1 MNSYDFNSTMAQ
13 NQRPLYPNYI
23 PGLNANPV
31 QVPNSINKS
40 SGNTPQYGLLPPI
53 KTYPN
58 LQGYNPV
65 NMIPSQIN
73 QTHQILGSKSNF
85 ITSPH
90 IQNAIQPQVVI
101 KTTPNMIYNPNIN
114 TNLINTNQNQIPIRN
129 NINIPYN
136 INIISN
142 QNMIQGKSNQVL
154 PLYESNIN
162 NQNLKQNITI
172 SENNLTQNKIKNELA
187 NKNSIVQNERTKE
200 ILNGHPAVPVI
211 LTIKAMQS
219 ICKITYNYDNEE
231 KFGTGFFMK
240 FSDSLKL
247 LITNYHVLNPQLMNI
262 KIQIEIWNN
271 KTMILNLKERYIKFM
286 EIQDITAIEI
296 KEKDEIYK
304 YIQFLNYDFNYYHN
318 YM

>member
-1 MNSYDFNSTMAQ
+1 MAQ
-13 NQRPLYPNYI
+13 NQRPLYSNYI

-40 SGNTPQYGLLPPI
+40 SGNTPQYGLFPPI

-85 ITSPH
+85 ITSPQ

-142 QNMIQGKSNQVL
+142 QNMIQGKSNQVH

-162 NQNLKQNITI
+162 NQNIKQNITI
-172 SENNLTQNKIKNELA
+172 SENNSIQNKIKNELL

-200 ILNGHPAVPVI
+200 ILNGHPAVPME
-211 LTIKAMQS
+211 LANKALES
-219 ICKITYNYDNEE
+219 ICKITYNYDNTYVVYYDYTILANIRQERNYNGEGNGITTITLVQMTDSE
-231 KFGTGFFMK
+231 K
-240 FSDSLKL
+240 KL
-247 LITNYHVLNPQLMNI
+247 AQLRADVDFI
-262 KIQIEIWNN
+262 
-271 KTMILNLKERYIKFM
+271 
-286 EIQDITAIEI
+286 AIMQEVP
-296 KEKDEIYK
+296 
-304 YIQFLNYDFNYYHN
+304 L
-318 YM
+318 

>member
-73 QTHQILGSKSNF
+73 QTHQILGSKSNK
-85 ITSPH
+85 IISV
-90 IQNAIQPQVVI
+90 IQPQVVI

-136 INIISN
+136 LDIISKHN
-142 QNMIQGKSNQVL
+142 KIQRNSDKVL
-154 PLYESNIN
+154 PLYQSNIN
-162 NQNLKQNITI
+162 NQNLKQT
-172 SENNLTQNKIKNELA
+172 KIKNELT
-187 NKNSIVQNERTKE
+187 NKNDIVQIKRENE
-200 ILNGHPAVPVI
+200 ILTGHPSIPVK
-211 LTIKAMQS
+211 LAIKAL
-219 ICKITYNYDNEE
+219 E
-231 KFGTGFFMK
+231 
-240 FSDSLKL
+240 
-247 LITNYHVLNPQLMNI
+247 
-262 KIQIEIWNN
+262 
-271 KTMILNLKERYIKFM
+271 
-286 EIQDITAIEI
+286 
-296 KEKDEIYK
+296 
-304 YIQFLNYDFNYYHN
+304 
-318 YM
+318 

>member
-1 MNSYDFNSTMAQ
+1 
-13 NQRPLYPNYI
+13 
-23 PGLNANPV
+23 
-31 QVPNSINKS
+31 
-40 SGNTPQYGLLPPI
+40 
-53 KTYPN
+53 
-58 LQGYNPV
+58 
-65 NMIPSQIN
+65 
-73 QTHQILGSKSNF
+73 
-85 ITSPH
+85 
-90 IQNAIQPQVVI
+90 
-101 KTTPNMIYNPNIN
+101 
-114 TNLINTNQNQIPIRN
+114 
-129 NINIPYN
+129 
-136 INIISN
+136 
-142 QNMIQGKSNQVL
+142 MIQGKSNQVL
-154 PLYESNIN
+154 PLYEPYQN
-162 NQNLKQNITI
+162 NQNLKQNISI
-172 SENNLTQNKIKNELA
+172 SENNSIQNKIKNELY

-247 LITNYHVLNPQLMNI
+247 LITNYHVLNPKLMNI

-304 YIQFLNYDFNYYHN
+304 YIQFLNYDLNYNQCGYN
-318 YM
+318 IYKNTFVF